1 MVDAN
6 RLLVVAHPLLTGI
19 DHAEIDRAIP
29 KQRRT
34 AGFDFV
40 EIAPLRTTLADQYD
54 INWAVVQEEQEQ
66 QFVER
71 LRPHLDGRKQ
81 MAYFGM
87 APIPLAIHL
96 GYRVQS
102 TVKIDVYQR
111 HHDRQDWNWTPSGR
125 AATRTFLEPIRLPE
139 RGSSAP
145 GEIVLRVST
154 SARIAAED
162 TQVVVPQCLAAVDI
176 ALIAPNPDALETRE
190 ALDTVVA
197 EFSRTLTQ
205 LHALF
210 PNLTTIH
217 LFAAVPVGLA
227 FRLGSRINPTMN
239 PEVVTYQ
246 FDAKRSPKY
255 KKAIVLGALP
265 ALPEAKVPAPAP
277 IVWRRKEILTG
288 PRESFLDKSF
298 LHEALRVWPAVVRI
312 VTETQTG
319 NSYTGTGFF
328 IAPNTILTNHHVLYD
343 YKDNLRCMRR
353 VNAWV
358 DYEVDRNDPSRRPD
372 VYECDVESIDGEY
385 EHDWAIIRTQKPLS
399 STYPIMNL
407 RPRKPVEVNDYVY
420 IIQHP
425 EGRPKVIAL
434 HHNNVSFADENRVQY
449 NTDTL
454 QGSSGSPVCNQYWEV
469 VALHRQWEPE
479 VVAGETKYRNE
490 GTNIDRVVEGLKARG
505 IID

>member
-1 MVDAN
+1 MHDSN

-19 DHAEIDRAIP
+19 GQQEIDRAIP

-54 INWAVVQEEQEQ
+54 LDWAAVHEAQEQ
-66 QFVER
+66 LFVEK
-71 LRPHLDGRKQ
+71 LRPHLEGRGQ
-81 MAYFGM
+81 LAYFGL
-87 APIPLAIHL
+87 APVPLAIHL

-111 HHDRQDWNWTPSGR
+111 HHDRQDWTWTSSGR
-125 AATRTFLEPIRLPE
+125 ASTRSFLAPIRLPE

-145 GEIVLRVST
+145 GAVVIRVST
-154 SARIAAED
+154 SARIAPED
-162 TQVVVPQCLAAVDI
+162 TEAVVPQCLAAVDI
-176 ALIAPNPDALETRE
+176 ALALPNPDALETRE

-205 LHALF
+205 LHTLF

-246 FDAKRSPKY
+246 FDAKRSPRY

-265 ALPEAKVPAPAP
+265 AIPEAKAQTAAPM
-277 IVWRRKEILTG
+277 VWRGKEVLTG
-288 PRESFLDKSF
+288 ARESFLDIWF
-298 LHEALRVWPAVVRI
+298 LHEALRVSPAVVRI
-312 VTETQTG
+312 VTETETEK
-319 NSYTGTGFF
+319 SYTGTGFL
-328 IAPNTILTNHHVLYD
+328 IAPNTILTNYHVLYD
-343 YKDNLRCMRR
+343 YNDNLRRMRR
-353 VNAWV
+353 VSAWFN
-358 DYEVDRNDPSRRPD
+358 YELDRNGQLRRPE
-372 VYECDVESIDGEY
+372 VYECDVESIDGEFN
-385 EHDWAIIRTQKPLS
+385 HDWAIIRTRKPLS
-399 STYPIMNL
+399 AAYPIMNL
-407 RPRKPVEVNDYVY
+407 QPKKPVEVDDFVY

-434 HHNNVSFADENRVQY
+434 HHNNVAFVDGERVQY
-449 NTDTL
+449 KTDTL

-469 VALHRQWEPE
+469 IALHRQWDE
-479 VVAGETKYRNE
+479 VGEGDAKYRNE
-490 GTNIDRVVEGLKARG
+490 GTRIELVVEGLKARG
-505 IID
+505 IIE